1 MKYKICVDSSS
12 NLVNS
17 YINDEKIGFKVI
29 PLTIRVGKKEF
40 VDDDNLN
47 VASMLK
53 EVEETKEQC
62 SSSCPSPSDFLENYQ
77 NAEHVICIT
86 ISKKLSG
93 SFNSAC
99 VARDMSENKDNI
111 FVIDSKLTAGAMRLL
126 VDKVYELCKKD
137 IDFDEIKAELTKY
150 RDSIQLLF
158 VLDKFD
164 NLVRNGRMSKVTAFI
179 AQLAAIKPL
188 CYGDDGEIKIKEKIR
203 TFKGVLKRLV
213 HNIGVMCP
221 VTKGRTCVISHTDN
235 KESALFLKTLIEQE
249 YEFDKIILDD
259 NRGLCSFYALR
270 GGLIVSF

>member
-40 VDDDNLN
+40 VDDDTLN

-62 SSSCPSPSDFLENYQ
+62 SSSCPSPNDFLDNY
-77 NAEHVICIT
+77 AGADHVICIT

-126 VDKVYELCKKD
+126 VNKAYELCKKD

-150 RDSIQLLF
+150 RDSLQLLF

-188 CYGDDGEIKIKEKIR
+188 CYGDDGEIKVKEKIR

-235 KESALFLKTLIEQE
+235 KESALLLKTLIEQE
-249 YEFDKIILDD
+249 YEFDKIILDE

-270 GGLIVSF
+270 GGLLVSF

>member
-77 NAEHVICIT
+77 NAEHIICIT

-126 VDKVYELCKKD
+126 VDKAYELCKKD

>member
-126 VDKVYELCKKD
+126 ADKAYELCKKD

-235 KESALFLKTLIEQE
+235 KESALFLKNLIEQE

>member
-126 VDKVYELCKKD
+126 VDKAYELCKKD

-235 KESALFLKTLIEQE
+235 KESALFLKNLIEQE

>member
-29 PLTIRVGKKEF
+29 PLTIRVGNKEF

-126 VDKVYELCKKD
+126 VDKAYELCKKD

>member
-126 VDKVYELCKKD
+126 VDKAYELCKKD

>member
-77 NAEHVICIT
+77 CAEHVICIT

-126 VDKVYELCKKD
+126 VDKAYELCKKD

>member
-126 VDKVYELCKKD
+126 VDKAYELCKKD

-221 VTKGRTCVISHTDN
+221 VTKGRTCIISHTDN